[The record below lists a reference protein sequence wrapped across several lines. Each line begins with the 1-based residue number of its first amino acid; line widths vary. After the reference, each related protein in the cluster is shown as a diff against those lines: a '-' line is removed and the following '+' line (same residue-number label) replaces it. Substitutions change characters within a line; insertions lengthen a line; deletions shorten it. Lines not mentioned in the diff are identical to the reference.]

1 MKQFSKL
8 PLGHQVASAVAIVSL
23 CVIGSLAWLI
33 ASLAGREMLR
43 NQHESLSAQL
53 QVAGTLFELGYGV
66 AVSQTERQ
74 AGAFAGR
81 FPYPLE
87 RDTARTIQIA
97 GQDTPLLLHAGKQL
111 NLDTS
116 EVDGFARDTGA
127 LATIFVL
134 KGEDYIRISTNVK
147 NEAGERAVGTTLD
160 RAHPAYAALQAK
172 RNYSGPAILFGK
184 QYVTHYQPIMD
195 ENGQNLGA
203 LYVGVESTRW
213 FDQIGKDIGKL
224 RIGDSGYLFA
234 VQTQGAKR
242 GTLLVHPELVGKSIL
257 DTEDAS
263 GAKPFAAIME
273 NQSGTLHYPW
283 KDQDGRVREKT
294 LLYHGTPAWG
304 GIAVAGGTF
313 DDELTRGADRMRLL
327 ILGLGAVGAL
337 GLAALMSFLLGRE
350 LKPVSTLAKIL
361 AQAGEGDL
369 TADRGLPPAE
379 TDSRNELHQMRHQVS
394 QMLTRFRALMTQV
407 RREAGSVSET
417 AHDLHS
423 TASELA
429 KAAEVQSGA
438 ASAIAASVE
447 QMAVSVSMVN
457 DNASKSNEITRTA
470 QRLCGESEGTVQ
482 EATQAMQQIETAV
495 AEASALIDRLG
506 ADSQRISQ
514 VVALIK
520 DVADQTNLLA
530 LNAAIEAARA
540 GEQGRGFAVVAD
552 EVRKLAERTSLSTV
566 EIETIINAIH
576 AGTESAI
583 ESMRRAGQMV
593 DQGTR
598 QFWSVGETVQQIS
611 TGTHEAADI
620 ATEISHAL
628 REQSAAANNIGQEVE
643 KVSVLS
649 EETSR
654 AADEARQSAQRMATL
669 AGGLRDA
676 LARFRTD

>member
-1 MKQFSKL
+1 MQFNKL
-8 PLGHQVASAVAIVSL
+8 SLGHQVASVVAVVSL
-23 CVIGSLAWLI
+23 CVIGALAWLI

-43 NQHESLSAQL
+43 NQHDSLAAQL
-53 QVAGTLFELGYGV
+53 QVASTLFELGYDV
-66 AVSQTERQ
+66 AVSQTERLST
-74 AGAFAGR
+74 AFAIR

-87 RDTARTIQIA
+87 RDTERSVNVG
-97 GQDTPLLLHAGKQL
+97 GQDTPILLHAGKQL

-116 EVDGFARDTGA
+116 EVDSFARDTGA

-147 NEAGERAVGTTLD
+147 NEAGERAVGTVLD

-172 RNYSGPAILFGK
+172 RAYSGPAILFGK
-184 QYVTHYQPIMD
+184 QYVTRYQPIID

-203 LYVGVESTRW
+203 LYVGVDSTRW
-213 FDQIGKDIGKL
+213 FEQIGKDIGKL

-234 VQTQGAKR
+234 VQAQGPRR
-242 GTLLVHPELVGKSIL
+242 GQFLVHPERVGQNIL
-257 DTEDAS
+257 ETEDAA
-263 GAKPFAAIME
+263 GAKPFTALMDG
-273 NQSGTLHYPW
+273 QTGRLHYPW
-283 KDQDGRVREKT
+283 KDQDGRIRDKT
-294 LLYHGTPAWG
+294 LLYHPSTAWG
-304 GIAVAGGTF
+304 GITVAGGTF
-313 DDELTRGADRMRLL
+313 DDELTRGATRLRLL

-337 GLAALMSFLLGRE
+337 GLAGLMSFLLSRE
-350 LKPVSTLAKIL
+350 LKPISTLVKVL

-369 TADRGLPPAE
+369 TADRGLPPVAA
-379 TDSRNELHQMRHQVS
+379 DSRNELHLMRRQVS
-394 QMLTRFRALMTQV
+394 QMLVRFRELMAHI
-407 RREAGSVSET
+407 RREAGSVSDT

-429 KAAEVQSGA
+429 KAADVQASA

-457 DNASKSNEITRTA
+457 DNAGKSNEITRTA

-495 AEASALIDRLG
+495 AEAAALIDRLG

-566 EIETIINAIH
+566 EIETIINAIR

-583 ESMRRAGQMV
+583 DSMRRAGGMV

-598 QFWSVGETVQQIS
+598 QFRSVGDTVRQIS
-611 TGTHEAADI
+611 AGTHEAADI
-620 ATEISHAL
+620 ATEIAHAL
-628 REQSAAANNIGQEVE
+628 REQSSAANNIGQEVE

-654 AADEARQSAQRMATL
+654 AADEARQSSQRMANL
-669 AGGLRDA
+669 AGDLRDA
-676 LARFRTD
+676 LSRFRTD